1 MFALKRLGEANLAA
15 TTTFGRDI
23 FTAAPSG

>member
-1 MFALKRLGEANLAA
+1 MFKLGRLGEAHLPG

-23 FTAAPSG
+23 FTAAP